1 MRGVKMLSQQD
12 LEKLNAAQQ
21 AVDLAKQAVM
31 TLHKAEDQMLA
42 EHASDLIET
51 LAKMNQ
57 KLIRLLA
64 VAQSN

>member
-1 MRGVKMLSQQD
+1 MRGVKMISHQD
-12 LEKLNAAQQ
+12 LEILNA
-21 AVDLAKQAVM
+21 AKQAVM

-51 LAKMNQ
+51 LDIMNH
-57 KLIRLLA
+57 KLIRLLT